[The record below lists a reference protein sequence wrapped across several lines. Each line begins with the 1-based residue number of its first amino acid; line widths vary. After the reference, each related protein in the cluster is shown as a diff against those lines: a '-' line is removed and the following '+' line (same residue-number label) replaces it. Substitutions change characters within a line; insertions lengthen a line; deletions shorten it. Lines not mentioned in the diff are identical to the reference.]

1 MYSTTCLY
9 SAIVIQYNH
18 SKGKENREQRHS
30 PSRQDTKRANAGS
43 LPKTKG
49 ANTMSD
55 NELLKYLSQLTPEE
69 LHLFTEFV
77 QNLLAQ
83 QQEEQAETIKAVTS
97 KAAELAAS

>member
-1 MYSTTCLY
+1 
-9 SAIVIQYNH
+9 
-18 SKGKENREQRHS
+18 
-30 PSRQDTKRANAGS
+30 
-43 LPKTKG
+43 
-49 ANTMSD
+49 MSD